1 MCGWGLPRGLWS
13 VGHSLVTPFQ
23 ALLLTFSSP
32 DPASPSR
39 GSRGTVLG
47 RFCPSMSGSLV
58 WTYFSTS
65 TLSSDAVCGVWK
77 EDTVLLAKTL
87 LAPPGFPWG
96 QSC

>member
-1 MCGWGLPRGLWS
+1 MLGW
-13 VGHSLVTPFQ
+13 
-23 ALLLTFSSP
+23 
-32 DPASPSR
+32 
-39 GSRGTVLG
+39 
-47 RFCPSMSGSLV
+47 FCPSVSGSLV

-65 TLSSDAVCGVWK
+65 TLSSDTVCGVWK